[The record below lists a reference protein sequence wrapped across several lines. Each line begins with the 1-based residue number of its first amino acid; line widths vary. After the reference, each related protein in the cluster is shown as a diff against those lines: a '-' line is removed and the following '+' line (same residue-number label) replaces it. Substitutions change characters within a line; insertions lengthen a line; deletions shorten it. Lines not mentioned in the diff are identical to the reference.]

1 MPRLSMKAALTRA
14 ACHQEKRKA
23 FRESLS
29 QNRLGRSAVAAGAE
43 LADAGGSAAGCRG
56 VKLCQQ
62 LRHSEGA
69 CGQSLW
75 RRDSCGQGTGER
87 GASGGSGRNRP
98 A

>member
-62 LRHSEGA
+62 LRHPEGA
-69 CGQSLW
+69 CGQSLR

-87 GASGGSGRNRP
+87 GAGGGRSRNRP